1 MTHLDP
7 TAHHDSTIASTT
19 ESGAPRESDAN
30 SLSVGTDGPLMLHDV
45 ALVEKLARFDRER
58 IPERSP
64 HAKGSGAFGELE
76 ITEDV
81 SKYTKAGLFQK
92 GAKTPMLARFSTVA
106 GELGSPDTWRD
117 VRGFALKFYTQEG
130 NFDIV
135 GNNTPVFFV
144 RDPMKFPDFIHS
156 QKRTPDSGLRDNTMQ
171 WDFWTLSPES
181 AHQVSYLMGDRGL
194 PKTWRHMNGYSSHT
208 YMWVNEA
215 GEKFWVKYH
224 FLTEQGLEFL
234 TNEEADE
241 IAGTDAD
248 YHRRDLFESIKNGDF
263 PSWRLEVQV
272 MPYEDA
278 KTYRF
283 NPFDL
288 TKTWSKKD
296 YPRIPVGRFTLNQ
309 NPGNHF
315 AQIEQAAFS
324 PSNLVPGTG
333 VSPDKM
339 LLGRVFSYP
348 DAQRNRLGT
357 NFNQLPV
364 NRPVHDTNSYDK
376 EGAMNFFHSGD
387 APVYAP
393 NSFGRAY
400 QDEQGPVDNGWE
412 ADGTLVRSAYS
423 LHSEDDD
430 FGQAHTLV
438 REVMSEDERQRLIDT
453 VAGGL
458 STVIEPVL
466 SNAFQYWKNIDQ
478 EVGEAIE
485 AKVKAGQQEQ
495 IPGADPVSE

>member
-1 MTHLDP
+1 MTTFDP
-7 TAHHDSTIASTT
+7 SIPSTT
-19 ESGAPRESDAN
+19 ESGAPRESDAH
-30 SLSVGTDGPLMLHDV
+30 SLSVGADGPLMLHDV

-76 ITEDV
+76 VTEDV
-81 SKYTKAGLFQK
+81 SQYTKAKLFQK
-92 GAKTPMLARFSTVA
+92 GAKTPLLLRFSTVA

-117 VRGFALKFYTQEG
+117 VRGFALKFYTEDG

-135 GNNTPVFFV
+135 GNNTPIFFL

-156 QKRTPDSGLRDNTMQ
+156 QKRTPDSGLRDANMQ

-208 YMWVNEA
+208 YMWVNED
-215 GEKFWVKYH
+215 GEKFFVKYH
-224 FLTEQGLEFL
+224 FLTEQGMEFL
-234 TNEEADE
+234 SNEEATE
-241 IAGTDAD
+241 LAGTDAE
-248 YHRRDLFESIKNGDF
+248 YHRRDLFEAIRGGDF
-263 PSWRLEVQV
+263 PAWRVEVQV
-272 MPYEDA
+272 MPYEEA
-278 KTYRF
+278 KAYRF

-296 YPRIPVGRFTLNQ
+296 YPRIPVGRFVLNQ
-309 NPGNHF
+309 NPVNHF

-324 PSNLVPGTG
+324 PSNTVPGTG

-339 LLGRVFSYP
+339 LLARVFSYP

-364 NRPVHDTNSYDK
+364 NRPVVATNSYGK
-376 EGAMNFFHSGD
+376 EGSMEFFHSGD

-400 QDEQGPVDNGWE
+400 QDTQGPVDNGWE
-412 ADGTLVRSAYS
+412 ADGALVRAAYT
-423 LHSEDDD
+423 LHAEDDD

-438 REVMSEDERQRLIDT
+438 REVMGEDERARLVQT
-453 VAGGL
+453 VVGSLGG
-458 STVIEPVL
+458 VVEPVL
-466 SNAFQYWKNIDQ
+466 SRVFQYWKNIDQ
-478 EVGEAIE
+478 ETGENIE
-485 AKVKAGQQEQ
+485 KAYRAQ
-495 IPGADPVSE
+495 A